1 MVALLIIQSVVQG
14 ITEFLPVSSSG
25 HLVLIWSV
33 AAWMGVDTSFSNAEM
48 LTLNVALHVGT
59 LFAVIIYFWR
69 LVWAAALGGVDM
81 LRWRDTDNRRLFVFL
96 VIASFPLMVA
106 GLLVAMFVP
115 DLWLLNPLVVAGAT
129 LIFGLLLLFADIGF
143 DSRRT
148 ADDIS
153 LLDALVFGLM
163 QCLALIPG
171 TSRSGI
177 TLTAGRMLSINR
189 TDAARLSMLLSIPAI
204 AAAGGFEGLQLVAG
218 RRLGLQP
225 PRADR
230 GRAGVLLCHGRDLA
244 VHAVYPGL
252 GPAALR
258 HLPRGARPD
267 DFRLRAGHRRVSNPA
282 DLSGRAVSAFRLPR
296 IARRCESARGRTAA
310 PSRSALGR
318 RPAPP
323 ARAGC
328 HRRRCPSASA

>member
-25 HLVLIWSV
+25 HLVLIWSA
-33 AAWMGVDTSFSNAEM
+33 AAWMGVDTSFSSAEM

-69 LVWAAALGGVDM
+69 LVWAAVLGGVDM
-81 LRWRDTDNRRLFVFL
+81 LRWRDTENRQLFVFL

-143 DSRRT
+143 DSRRS
-148 ADDIS
+148 ADDIG

-204 AAAGGFEGLQLVAG
+204 AAAGGFEGLQLVAAG
-218 RRLGLQP
+218 DWAFNRFALIGGGLAFCSAMAAIWLFMRFIRASDLLPFVIYRVVLGL
-225 PRADR
+225 AIF
-230 GRAGVLLCHGRDLA
+230 AFVLVIG
-244 VHAVYPGL
+244 
-252 GPAALR
+252 
-258 HLPRGARPD
+258 
-267 DFRLRAGHRRVSNPA
+267 
-282 DLSGRAVSAFRLPR
+282 VSA
-296 IARRCESARGRTAA
+296 T
-310 PSRSALGR
+310 
-318 RPAPP
+318 PP
-323 ARAGC
+323 I
-328 HRRRCPSASA
+328 

>member
-25 HLVLIWSV
+25 HLVLIWSA
-33 AAWMGVDTSFSNAEM
+33 AAWMGVDTSFSSAEM

-69 LVWAAALGGVDM
+69 LVWAAVLGGVDM

-143 DSRRT
+143 DSRRS
-148 ADDIS
+148 ADEIG

-204 AAAGGFEGLQLVAG
+204 AAAGGFEGLQLVATG
-218 RRLGLQP
+218 DWAFNSLALIGAGLAFCSAMAAISLFMRFIRASDLLPFVIYRVVLGLAIFAFVLVIGISATP
-225 PRADR
+225 P
-230 GRAGVLLCHGRDLA
+230 
-244 VHAVYPGL
+244 
-252 GPAALR
+252 
-258 HLPRGARPD
+258 
-267 DFRLRAGHRRVSNPA
+267 
-282 DLSGRAVSAFRLPR
+282 
-296 IARRCESARGRTAA
+296 I
-310 PSRSALGR
+310 
-318 RPAPP
+318 
-323 ARAGC
+323 
-328 HRRRCPSASA
+328 

>member
-1 MVALLIIQSVVQG
+1 
-14 ITEFLPVSSSG
+14 
-25 HLVLIWSV
+25 
-33 AAWMGVDTSFSNAEM
+33 
-48 LTLNVALHVGT
+48 
-59 LFAVIIYFWR
+59 
-69 LVWAAALGGVDM
+69 M

-129 LIFGLLLLFADIGF
+129 LVFGLLLLFADIGF

-204 AAAGGFEGLQLVAG
+204 AAAGGFEGLQLVAAG
-218 RRLGLQP
+218 DWAFNRLALIGAGLAFCAAMAAIWLFMRFIRASDLLPFVIYRVVLGLTIF
-225 PRADR
+225 AF
-230 GRAGVLLCHGRDLA
+230 VLVIG
-244 VHAVYPGL
+244 
-252 GPAALR
+252 
-258 HLPRGARPD
+258 
-267 DFRLRAGHRRVSNPA
+267 
-282 DLSGRAVSAFRLPR
+282 VSA
-296 IARRCESARGRTAA
+296 T
-310 PSRSALGR
+310 
-318 RPAPP
+318 PP
-323 ARAGC
+323 I
-328 HRRRCPSASA
+328 

>member
-25 HLVLIWSV
+25 HLVLIWSA
-33 AAWMGVDTSFSNAEM
+33 AAWMGVDTSFSSAEM

-69 LVWAAALGGVDM
+69 LVWAAVLGGVDM

-143 DSRRT
+143 DSRRS
-148 ADDIS
+148 ADDIG

-204 AAAGGFEGLQLVAG
+204 AAAGSFEGLQLVAAG
-218 RRLGLQP
+218 DWAFNRLALIGAVLAFCSAMAAIWLFMRFIRASDLLPFVIYRVVLGL
-225 PRADR
+225 AIF
-230 GRAGVLLCHGRDLA
+230 AFVLVIG
-244 VHAVYPGL
+244 
-252 GPAALR
+252 
-258 HLPRGARPD
+258 
-267 DFRLRAGHRRVSNPA
+267 
-282 DLSGRAVSAFRLPR
+282 VSA
-296 IARRCESARGRTAA
+296 T
-310 PSRSALGR
+310 
-318 RPAPP
+318 PP
-323 ARAGC
+323 I
-328 HRRRCPSASA
+328 

>member
-59 LFAVIIYFWR
+59 LFAVILYFRR

-129 LIFGLLLLFADIGF
+129 LVFGLLLLFADIGF

-204 AAAGGFEGLQLVAG
+204 AAAGGFEGLQLAAAG
-218 RRLGLQP
+218 DWAFNRLALIGAVLAFCSAMATIWLFMRFIRASDLLPFVIYRVVLGL
-225 PRADR
+225 AIF
-230 GRAGVLLCHGRDLA
+230 AFVLVIG
-244 VHAVYPGL
+244 
-252 GPAALR
+252 
-258 HLPRGARPD
+258 
-267 DFRLRAGHRRVSNPA
+267 
-282 DLSGRAVSAFRLPR
+282 VSA
-296 IARRCESARGRTAA
+296 T
-310 PSRSALGR
+310 
-318 RPAPP
+318 PP
-323 ARAGC
+323 I
-328 HRRRCPSASA
+328 

>member
-25 HLVLIWSV
+25 HLVLIWSA
-33 AAWMGVDTSFSNAEM
+33 AAWMGVDTSFSSAEM

-69 LVWAAALGGVDM
+69 LVWAAVLGGVDM
-81 LRWRDTDNRRLFVFL
+81 LRWRDTDNCQLFMFL

-106 GLLVAMFVP
+106 GLLVAMFAP
-115 DLWLLNPLVVAGAT
+115 DQWLLNPLVVAGAT

-143 DSRRT
+143 DSRRS
-148 ADDIS
+148 ANDIG

-189 TDAARLSMLLSIPAI
+189 TDAARLSMLLSRSCR
-204 AAAGGFEGLQLVAG
+204 LLVFTRNG
-218 RRLGLQP
+218 ER
-225 PRADR
+225 
-230 GRAGVLLCHGRDLA
+230 
-244 VHAVYPGL
+244 
-252 GPAALR
+252 
-258 HLPRGARPD
+258 
-267 DFRLRAGHRRVSNPA
+267 
-282 DLSGRAVSAFRLPR
+282 
-296 IARRCESARGRTAA
+296 
-310 PSRSALGR
+310 
-318 RPAPP
+318 
-323 ARAGC
+323 
-328 HRRRCPSASA
+328 

>member
-25 HLVLIWSV
+25 HLVLIWSA
-33 AAWMGVDTSFSNAEM
+33 AAWMGVDTSFSSAEM

-69 LVWAAALGGVDM
+69 LVWAAVLGGVDM
-81 LRWRDTDNRRLFVFL
+81 LRGRDTDNRRLFVFL

-143 DSRRT
+143 DSRRS
-148 ADDIS
+148 ADEIG

-204 AAAGGFEGLQLVAG
+204 AAAGGFEGLQLVAAG
-218 RRLGLQP
+218 YWAFHSLALIGAGLAFCSAMAAISLFMRFIRASDLLPFVIYRVVLGLAIFAFVLVIGISATP
-225 PRADR
+225 P
-230 GRAGVLLCHGRDLA
+230 
-244 VHAVYPGL
+244 
-252 GPAALR
+252 
-258 HLPRGARPD
+258 
-267 DFRLRAGHRRVSNPA
+267 
-282 DLSGRAVSAFRLPR
+282 
-296 IARRCESARGRTAA
+296 I
-310 PSRSALGR
+310 
-318 RPAPP
+318 
-323 ARAGC
+323 
-328 HRRRCPSASA
+328 